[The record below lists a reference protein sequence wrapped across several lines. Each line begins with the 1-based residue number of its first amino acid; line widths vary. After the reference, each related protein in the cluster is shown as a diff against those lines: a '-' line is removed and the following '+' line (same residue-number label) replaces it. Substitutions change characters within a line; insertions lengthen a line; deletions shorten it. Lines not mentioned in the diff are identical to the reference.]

1 VWITRGSGVWARRAA
16 LAAVLIGAALVPG
29 RVSSVSAGRCI
40 GTGCGR
46 QVAAIRWTRPLPGL
60 WAAQSGA
67 LGTVLQQGQAYAAV
81 GHGVAVVGFGATVM
95 AFQLT
100 TGQPLWT
107 AVLAGF
113 PPGSAVVSVRAWSGV
128 VTAGISIPAASSR
141 VTGTAAPGSGTGQRS
156 DTSGTSGQQ
165 GAGKGHQAKTGGHRA
180 KSGRTSK
187 SRGRGTLASDQGSD
201 VARRAEVVLSATTG
215 SRIRTFPSAAYGG
228 AVSASP
234 ARTVVVSARAVT
246 SYANKTGKVIW
257 RRPTGSVAQAWR
269 ADGDD
274 LLVTV
279 ARDGF
284 LGPAP
289 VTAIRRIDLRT
300 GAQAVLHPAKSSFA
314 GSLSGVVGGVMLFS
328 GPAGLTA
335 YSESDGR
342 RLWQRPGAIPEA
354 VDAIREVVYVVRGRS
369 LTGLNPTSGH
379 AVTRAATP
387 GAVGLYAVS
396 GGVAFG
402 LDEGALGDAWG
413 YDLATKRVIWTTRPL
428 PWPHFFVD
436 LSGIGGSSD
445 PASQTIVLATC
456 AQVGAATTSN
466 APPPCVKPRLVAI
479 GLVQADGAALPP
491 RAAGPDR

>member
-16 LAAVLIGAALVPG
+16 LAAILIGAALVPG
-29 RVSSVSAGRCI
+29 RVSSVSAGRCV
-40 GTGCGR
+40 GTGCGG

-67 LGTVLQQGQAYAAV
+67 LGTVMQQGQAYAAV

-95 AFQLT
+95 AYQLT
-100 TGQPLWT
+100 TGRPLWT

-113 PPGSAVVSVRAWSGV
+113 PPGSTVVSVRAWSGV
-128 VTAGISIPAASSR
+128 VTAGVSIPAASTR
-141 VTGTAAPGSGTGQRS
+141 ATGTAAPGTGTGQR
-156 DTSGTSGQQ
+156 SGTSGQQ
-165 GAGKGHQAKTGGHRA
+165 GTGKGHQAKAGGHRA
-180 KSGRTSK
+180 KGGGRTSK
-187 SRGRGTLASDQGSD
+187 SRSRGALAAAQGND
-201 VARRAEVVLSATTG
+201 VARRAEVVLSATNG

-228 AVSASP
+228 AVSASLS
-234 ARTVVVSARAVT
+234 RTVVVSARAVT

-257 RRPTGSVAQAWR
+257 RRRTGSAAQAWR

-300 GAQAVLHPAKSSFA
+300 GAQAMLHPAKTSFA
-314 GSLSGVVGGVMLFS
+314 GSLSGVIGGVMLFS
-328 GPAGLTA
+328 GPSGLSA

-342 RLWQRPGAIPEA
+342 LLWGPRHGAIPEV
-354 VDAIREVVYVVRGRS
+354 VDPVREVVYVVRGRS
-369 LTGLNPTSGH
+369 LTGLDPTSGH
-379 AVTRAATP
+379 VVTRAATP

-396 GGVAFG
+396 GGVALG
-402 LDEGALGDAWG
+402 LDQGALGDAWG
-413 YDLATKRVIWTTRPL
+413 YDLASKRVIWTTRPL

-445 PASQTIVLATC
+445 PASQTIVLASC

-479 GLVQADGAALPP
+479 GLVQANGEPIPP
-491 RAAGPDR
+491 RAAGTDR